1 MCSGMRISR
10 CMPQKTAGETRWST
24 TITWPSR
31 KHRRDPASLPVQD
44 LPHFPR
50 QCARTERFLQERNP
64 RMQEERVVNRVGG
77 ITAQEQD
84 LHPGDRRDHLVV
96 RLLPPF
102 LRHDDIEHDHRYGFV
117 FLRQQD
123 RFVSPASR
131 PPGFNDPC
139 GGGGVHLGE
148 IYPERRPPSRLAVH
162 VDEPVVLL
170 DDPVNDGKSQAC
182 SLVRPLRRE
191 ERLEDALPGLLVHSH
206 PRVAHRKHRVPARLH
221 VRILLQVSF
230 LQRYDGGFDGKLPP
244 LRHGV
249 TGVETEVHR
258 DLLDLSTI
266 RADHHR
272 PLRGDGLD
280 LDVRSCDLPDEFHE
294 AGHYLVLAEDPELHV
309 LDADPVPDGG
319 EDRLRFGLLFLRS
332 CSSRL
337 DQVSRPLPFGDVH
350 DVADDLDDP
359 ALFPYRL
366 GRGAHPQPAARCG
379 GERELQVV
387 RFPFPDTSPASRY
400 PTPNRRPCSGVP
412 WNSAAP
418 RPWPTP
424 PRTFPLR

>member
-1 MCSGMRISR
+1 MRLSR

-230 LQRYDGGFDGKLPP
+230 LQRYDGGFDGKLSP

-249 TGVETEVHR
+249 AGVGAEVHR
-258 DLLDLSTI
+258 ALLDLHTI
-266 RADHHR
+266 RADHHT
-272 PLRGDGLD
+272 PAAD
-280 LDVRSCDLPDEFHE
+280 
-294 AGHYLVLAEDPELHV
+294 ALA
-309 LDADPVPDGG
+309 
-319 EDRLRFGLLFLRS
+319 
-332 CSSRL
+332 
-337 DQVSRPLPFGDVH
+337 
-350 DVADDLDDP
+350 DP
-359 ALFPYRL
+359 ALFPYR
-366 GRGAHPQPAARCG
+366 RGSGAPPQPAARCG